1 MNAQFSE
8 ALNNFESKL
17 NALLAAITSPTASG
31 APAAAAALLEADDGV
46 SAALDTLRTHQA
58 NYEKILRLRAE
69 AERLEERIK
78 TIVRD
83 ITSLGQQI
91 TEFTGRDD
99 DDDISDDTDTDTE
112 SVDETSDPA
121 QVKSRKHPN
130 DGKLKEV
137 DYRLL
142 LDFARRISKYNKQAA
157 ADAAAGAGAQP
168 LEKPQRDGDTE
179 MADVDGK
186 EVAQKASEAPVAAV
200 TKQAADWLE
209 ESADQARQVFM
220 IPYPSEDRIRLGVLG
235 QLYQSAVENPN
246 LDPEKEVERMVR
258 EAEGISAPLGVS
270 VEKPGIQPGP
280 LDNTPQTAAAA
291 AAHVG
296 STVAGVDHPGAV
308 SRPSAPPERPK
319 TTLDLDLYDPDADD

>member
-58 NYEKILRLRAE
+58 NYEKILQLRDE
-69 AERLEERIK
+69 AESLEERIK

-91 TEFTGRDD
+91 TEYTGRDD
-99 DDDISDDTDTDTE
+99 DDISDNTDTDAE
-112 SVDETSDPA
+112 SEDEA
-121 QVKSRKHPN
+121 QGSAQAESRKHPK

-142 LDFARRISKYNKQAA
+142 LEFARRISKYNKQAA
-157 ADAAAGAGAQP
+157 ADAAAGAGARP
-168 LEKPQRDGDTE
+168 LEKPQRDGDAE
-179 MADVDGK
+179 MTDVDGK

-209 ESADQARQVFM
+209 ESADQARQAFM
-220 IPYPSEDRIRLGVLG
+220 IPYPSEDHIRMGVLG

-258 EAEGISAPLGVS
+258 EAEGISVAPGVS
-270 VEKPGIQPGP
+270 AEKPGIQPEP
-280 LDNTPQTAAAA
+280 LDEPALAAGAHAGSSAA
-291 AAHVG
+291 G
-296 STVAGVDHPGAV
+296 LEHPAAV